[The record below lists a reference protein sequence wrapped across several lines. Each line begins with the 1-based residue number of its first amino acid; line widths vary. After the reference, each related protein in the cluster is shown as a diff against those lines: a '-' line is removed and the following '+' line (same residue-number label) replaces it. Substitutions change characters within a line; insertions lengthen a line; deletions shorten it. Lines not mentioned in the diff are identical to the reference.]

1 MKKVKKISVGSKI
14 KSSGTGGFSFKGKT
28 SKYFEEHIIKS
39 IPFFM
44 ESHVLISKFSTFFV
58 TDKST
63 VYDLGCSTGLATRAI
78 CDSNKNKKFSIYG
91 LDLSKDMINSAKKK
105 TKISKYKNIN
115 IKYIFKD
122 VLKTKLKKSDL
133 IVSNYF
139 VQFIHPRKRQMVF
152 DKIYKSLNHGGGL
165 IFFEKTRGPDARFQ
179 DIFTQLY
186 NEYKSDVGFSEKEI
200 LNKSKSIRG
209 YLEPFT
215 EKANIDFLK
224 RAGFKDFTTIFK
236 YYSFQGFLAIK

>member
-1 MKKVKKISVGSKI
+1 MKINKLNVGNKI
-14 KSSGTGGFSFKGKT
+14 KSSGTGGFSFQGST
-28 SKYFEEHIIKS
+28 SKFFENHIAKS
-39 IPFFM
+39 IPFFK
-44 ESHVLISKFSTFFV
+44 ESHLLTAKLSTFFIS
-58 TDKST
+58 DKSI
-63 VYDLGCSTGLATRAI
+63 VYDLGCSTGLTSRSI
-78 CDSNKNKKFSIYG
+78 FEVNQNKNFTIYG
-91 LDLSKDMINSAKKK
+91 LDLSKEMIKDAKKK
-105 TKISKYKNIN
+105 LNNKNKN
-115 IKYIFKD
+115 KIKYIFAD

-139 VQFIHPRKRQMVF
+139 IQFIHPKKRQLVF
-152 DKIYKSLNHGGGL
+152 DKIYKSLNYGGGF

-186 NEYKSDVGFSEKEI
+186 NEFKSDMGFTEKEI

-215 EKANIDFLK
+215 EKENFNYLK
-224 RAGFKDFTTIFK
+224 RSGFKDFVTIFK

>member
-1 MKKVKKISVGSKI
+1 MRINKLNVGSKI
-14 KSSGTGGFSFKGKT
+14 KSSGTGGFSFKGST
-28 SKYFEEHIIKS
+28 SKFFENHISKS
-39 IPFFM
+39 IPFFK
-44 ESHVLISKFSTFFV
+44 ESHLLAAKLSTFFISE
-58 TDKST
+58 DSI
-63 VYDLGCSTGLATRAI
+63 VYDLGCSTGLAARSIFDANQ
-78 CDSNKNKKFSIYG
+78 NKDFIIYG
-91 LDLSKDMINSAKKK
+91 LDLSKEMIKDAKKK
-105 TKISKYKNIN
+105 LNKKSKNK
-115 IKYIFKD
+115 IKYILAD

-139 VQFIHPRKRQMVF
+139 IQFIHPKKRQLVF
-152 DKIYKSLNHGGGL
+152 DKIYKSLNYGGGF

-186 NEYKSDVGFSEKEI
+186 NEFKSDMGFSEKEI

-215 EKANIDFLK
+215 EKENFNFLK
-224 RAGFKDFTTIFK
+224 RAGFKDFVTVFK

>member
-1 MKKVKKISVGSKI
+1 MKNKINVGSKI
-14 KSSGTGGFSFKGKT
+14 RSSGIGGFSFGGKT
-28 SKYFEEHIIKS
+28 TRYFEEHIAKS

-44 ESHVLISKFSTFFV
+44 ESHKLISKLSTFFI
-58 TDKST
+58 SNESR
-63 VYDLGCSTGLATRAI
+63 VYDLGCSTGLSLRAI
-78 CDSNKNKKFSIYG
+78 AESNLNKKFELTGI
-91 LDLSKDMINSAKKK
+91 DLSKDMIRKAKINSKKK
-105 TKISKYKNIN
+105 KYKNIN
-115 IKYIFKD
+115 INYLCKD

-133 IVSNYF
+133 ITSNYF
-139 VQFIHPRKRQMVF
+139 IQFIHPRHRQLIF
-152 DKIYKSLNHGGGL
+152 DKIYQSLNYGGGF

-186 NEYKSDVGFSEKEI
+186 NDYKSENGFTEIEI

-215 EKANIDFLK
+215 EKANLDFLK
-224 RAGFKDFTTIFK
+224 RAGFKDFTSVFR